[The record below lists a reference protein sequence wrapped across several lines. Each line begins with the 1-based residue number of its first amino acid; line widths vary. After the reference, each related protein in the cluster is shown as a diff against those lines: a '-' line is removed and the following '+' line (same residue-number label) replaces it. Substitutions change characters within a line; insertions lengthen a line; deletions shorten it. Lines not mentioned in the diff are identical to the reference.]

1 MDSKTRLLAAIAIL
15 AIGSALASGL
25 RAADWPAYRHDL
37 ARSGVSGEALSAP
50 LHRQWSYAAAH
61 APRPAWPE
69 PGRELNRLAF
79 DYAYEVTVA
88 GGVAYFGSSADHKV
102 YAIELDGGQERWSFF
117 TEGPVRFAPAIE
129 GQRVFVA
136 SDDGWLYCLAAADG
150 TLLWRFHGGPK
161 DERMIG
167 NEQMISRWPLRSGV
181 AVDRGTVYLS
191 AGMWPNEGVYFYGI
205 DAENGEVVWKN
216 ETSGIDYLNQPHP
229 PSCAVTGVAPQGYL
243 LGGEDQLFLPTGR
256 SVPAAYDRN
265 TGRTSYYRSRPTSW
279 GDRWGGSW
287 NMLAGGLLFGW
298 RCHVGPDIN
307 VQLGEYPPDKN
318 DGIVAFDAKT
328 SAVKRDFPG
337 KLCAVVK
344 HGRLYMSGSG
354 NVTAYDFESWSRGA
368 KPADC
373 VKWETPHGRA
383 YSLIMA
389 GETLVVGGE
398 GTVTA
403 IGADKGEVLWQDK
416 VDGQARSLAVAD
428 GRLLV
433 STTEGRITC
442 YGPEAVA
449 DPPVVSP
456 NPDASAYPG
465 DGPGSAAATARRFLD
480 RTGKAAGY
488 CLVLGAGD
496 GELLYHLAKL
506 SELTICC
513 LEPDRQKV
521 ASARRAL
528 DKAGLYGVRVVIH
541 QGSLRAPVYPDY
553 FADLVISCDPAT
565 SSSEHWPAEEVYRV
579 LRPCGGTLHIVADG
593 SAGGPEAVKRWL
605 AHGKVPGAEI
615 EVSADAVQVVRG
627 RLPGA
632 GNWTHQYA
640 SAAKTGSSTDRR
652 ARLPL
657 KLLWF
662 GEPGPARI
670 IARHWKG
677 PAPLCVDGRMFVA
690 GQYSL
695 MAVDAYNGRQL
706 WHRDL
711 PKVGRFPVSAAGS
724 NVAADEDSVYVAAG
738 KVCLRLDAAT
748 GQTVQTYQP
757 PLAQLGLQ
765 DDAAQ
770 SLVWSYLAVG
780 GNRVLGSMGSEREGR
795 HLFLLS
801 KEGKSR
807 WTYTAGSAVGNNVI
821 SMGDARV
828 YLIERTSPDQIARA
842 KKRGEKIPASWRL
855 VALDAATGKV
865 AWQTGE
871 GIAGRTEL
879 WLAGG
884 VLLATGGGGMTAYE
898 ASGGKLL
905 YNRGVPMRRFPVIV
919 GDTIYGEPAAYDLR
933 TGAPTSRQNP
943 FTGASTAWSFNRSY
957 GCGSLSGAPN
967 LLLFRSGTLGLYD
980 LAGDTGVHNFGG
992 LRAGCHVDAITAAG
1006 LVLMPPADAG
1016 CTCSYCFQ
1024 TTIALAPVRKQE
1036 SWSIFYDRLPNS
1048 SVSQAALNLGAPG
1061 DHRDPE
1067 GVMWLAAPR
1076 PETTGRRLD
1085 IAVPFRFT
1093 VQEGGGPY
1101 RVNADE
1107 AQIAGTDRPWIYA
1120 SGLKGRLR
1128 AELDLEILDRGIT
1141 SWPADQAPAIDGE
1154 DGETCWD
1161 GYKAVALGRQNA
1173 SVTLRHDDEHLYLAY
1188 ERPAAADPTGKT
1200 SPWKASAADHDAA
1213 VWNDDSFELYLS
1225 SIPPG
1230 RDAPSKKYLH
1240 LGVSASGARY
1250 DALWKY
1256 VTPGLPLCDI
1266 PRLDV
1271 AIDGETQ
1278 DWADKGL
1285 KVVSLPGPGGKL
1297 RSPEDF
1303 DPSFKIA
1310 WNDRGIFILARV
1322 SDNVVRAASDTA
1334 SLRQGDSVEVFLTP
1348 KRGSAESYRLVVAP
1362 GTDPGSTEVRSR
1374 LYDHRKNTAGEEL
1387 TADIAGKT
1395 TPGGY
1400 LVEILLPW
1408 KNLKITP
1415 GVGSE
1420 LGLQVFVNDDDG
1432 RGAKYRF
1439 QALWHPAGDPGR
1451 DPLAYQTLRLAA
1463 EPSGPI
1469 EFTRSEKPDSS
1480 GLYTAV
1486 PPHPFPIELP
1496 PLGAEGEDTGYA
1508 GAWSSAVK
1516 ADQTGFVAELAVPW
1530 QTLARAGLTRDQLM
1544 INLNSRGP
1552 LPGPPVMRRG
1562 FERLIAVPGELARPK
1577 TLSVRLH
1584 FAEIEG
1590 AQPRERVFDVK
1601 LGGKVVL
1608 ENFDVAAA
1616 AGGGGRAVV
1625 KQFQDIV
1632 ASRAVTLELI
1642 PKAKEITELTAPI
1655 LSGIE
1660 ILSTEPGR

>member
-1 MDSKTRLLAAIAIL
+1 MYSKTHLLVVITIVL
-15 AIGSALASGL
+15 IGSALASGL

-37 ARSGVSGEALSAP
+37 ARSGVTAESLSAP

-69 PGRELNRLAF
+69 PGRELNRLDF

-88 GGVAYFGSSADHKV
+88 GGLVYFGSSADHKV
-102 YAIELDGGQERWSFF
+102 YAIGLDGGNQRWSLF

-129 GQRVFVA
+129 GERLFVA

-150 TLLWRFHGGPK
+150 RLLWRFHGGPT

-191 AGMWPNEGVYFYGI
+191 AGMWPNEGVYFYAL

-229 PSCAVTGVAPQGYL
+229 PSCAVTGVSPQGYV
-243 LGGEDQLFLPTGR
+243 LGSEDQLFLPTGR
-256 SVPAAYDRN
+256 NVPAAYDRH
-265 TGRTSYYRSRPTSW
+265 TGRTLYYRSRPATW
-279 GDRWGGSW
+279 GDRWGGCW

-337 KLCAVVK
+337 KLCAVAS
-344 HGRLYMSGSG
+344 GGTLYMSGSG

-368 KPADC
+368 KPDDC
-373 VKWETPHGRA
+373 VKWETPHERA

-389 GETLVVGGE
+389 GETLVVGGA
-398 GTVTA
+398 GTVTTIA
-403 IGADKGEVLWQDK
+403 ADTGEVVWQDK
-416 VDGQARSLAVAD
+416 VAGQARSLAVAD

-442 YGPEAVA
+442 YGPEAVT
-449 DPPVVSP
+449 DPPVIAP
-456 NPDASAYPG
+456 KPEASKST
-465 DGPGSAAATARRFLD
+465 DHDTGPAAAMARRILD
-480 RTGKAAGY
+480 QTDKTAGY

-496 GELLYHLAKL
+496 GELLHHLAKT

-513 LEPDRQKV
+513 LEPDRDKV
-521 ASARRAL
+521 ASARESL
-528 DKAGLYGVRVVIH
+528 DKAGLYGVRVVVH
-541 QGSLRAPVYPDY
+541 HGSLRGPVYPDY
-553 FADLVISCDPAT
+553 FADLVVCCDPAT
-565 SSSEHWPAEEVYRV
+565 STLEHWPAEEVYRV
-579 LRPCGGTLHIVADG
+579 LRPCGGTLHVVADS
-593 SAGGPEAVKRWL
+593 SAGGPESVKRWL
-605 AHGKVPGAEI
+605 TQGKVPAEEI
-615 EVSADAVQVVRG
+615 EVSANAVQVVRG
-627 RLPGA
+627 QLPGA

-662 GEPGPARI
+662 GEPGPARL

-677 PAPLCVDGRMFVA
+677 PAPLCVDGRLFVV

-706 WHRDL
+706 WRRDL
-711 PKVGRFPVSAAGS
+711 PKVGRFPVTAVGS

-738 KVCLRLDAAT
+738 DACLRLDAAT
-748 GQTVQTYQP
+748 GQTLQTYQP
-757 PLAQLGLQ
+757 PIAQLSLQ
-765 DDAAQ
+765 HDAEK

-780 GNRVLGSMGSEREGR
+780 DNGVLGSLGNEREGT
-795 HLFLLS
+795 HFFLLT
-801 KEGKSR
+801 KDGKPR

-821 SMGDARV
+821 SMDDARV
-828 YLIERTSPDQIARA
+828 YLIERTSPQRIARA
-842 KKRGEKIPASWRL
+842 KKRGEKIPATWQL

-879 WLAGG
+879 WLAEG

-898 ASGGKLL
+898 ASDGKLL
-905 YNRGVPMRRFPVIV
+905 YTRAVSMRRFPVIV
-919 GDTIYGEPAAYDLR
+919 GDTIYGEPAAYNLR
-933 TGAPTSRQNP
+933 TGEPVLRQDP
-943 FTGASTAWSFNRSY
+943 FTGAKTPWSFARSY
-957 GCGSLSGAPN
+957 GCGSISGGQN
-967 LLLFRSGTLGLYD
+967 LLLFRSGTLGIYD
-980 LAGDTGVHNFGG
+980 LAGDTGIHNFGG
-992 LRAGCHVDAITAAG
+992 VRAGCHVNAIAAAG
-1006 LVLMPPADAG
+1006 LVLMPPADAS

-1024 TTIALAPVRKQE
+1024 TTIALAPAHKQE
-1036 SWSIFYDRLPNS
+1036 TWSIFYERLPNT

-1076 PETTGRRLD
+1076 PETANRRLD

-1093 VQEGGGPY
+1093 LQEGGRPY
-1101 RVNADE
+1101 RVNADRV
-1107 AQIAGTDRPWIYA
+1107 QIAGTDRPWIYA

-1141 SWPADQAPAIDGE
+1141 SWPADQAPAIDGRDAE
-1154 DGETCWD
+1154 PCWD
-1161 GYKAVALGRQNA
+1161 GYKAVALARQNA

-1188 ERPAAADPTGKT
+1188 KMPASADPSGK
-1200 SPWKASAADHDAA
+1200 SPWKASAAGDDAPI
-1213 VWNDDSFELYLS
+1213 WNDDSFELYLS

-1250 DALWKY
+1250 DATWKY

-1271 AIDGETQ
+1271 VIDGETQ

-1297 RSPEDF
+1297 RSPKDF
-1303 DPSFKIA
+1303 DPSFTIG
-1310 WNDRGIFILARV
+1310 WNDRGVVILANV
-1322 SDNVVRAASDTA
+1322 NDNVIRPASDA
-1334 SLRQGDSVEVFLTP
+1334 SLLRQGDSVEVCLTP
-1348 KRGSAESYRLVVAP
+1348 ERGSAESYRLVVAP
-1362 GTDPGSTEVRSR
+1362 GKEPGSTDVRSR
-1374 LYDHRKNTAGEEL
+1374 LYDHRKTTAGEDL
-1387 TADIAGKT
+1387 SADIAGKT
-1395 TPGGY
+1395 TPDGY
-1400 LVEILLPW
+1400 SLEILLPW

-1415 GVGSE
+1415 DMGSE
-1420 LGLQVFVNDDDG
+1420 FGMQVFVNDDDG
-1432 RGAKYRF
+1432 KGERYRF
-1439 QALWHPAGDPGR
+1439 QALWHPAGDPAR
-1451 DPLAYQTLRLAA
+1451 DPLAYQTFRLAA

-1469 EFTRSEKPDSS
+1469 EFTPSRSSFR
-1480 GLYTAV
+1480 L
-1486 PPHPFPIELP
+1486 
-1496 PLGAEGEDTGYA
+1496 
-1508 GAWSSAVK
+1508 SAPRVK
-1516 ADQTGFVAELAVPW
+1516 TPAT
-1530 QTLARAGLTRDQLM
+1530 
-1544 INLNSRGP
+1544 
-1552 LPGPPVMRRG
+1552 PGPGR
-1562 FERLIAVPGELARPK
+1562 VP
-1577 TLSVRLH
+1577 
-1584 FAEIEG
+1584 
-1590 AQPRERVFDVK
+1590 
-1601 LGGKVVL
+1601 
-1608 ENFDVAAA
+1608 
-1616 AGGGGRAVV
+1616 
-1625 KQFQDIV
+1625 
-1632 ASRAVTLELI
+1632 
-1642 PKAKEITELTAPI
+1642 
-1655 LSGIE
+1655 
-1660 ILSTEPGR
+1660 